1 MAFLQ
6 NNCVSLELFKTLKQ
20 HFNERK
26 QNSKAEKQNS
36 LEKFFPRLD
45 NNKTRHEQQRITKWV
60 KQAEKQRPGNV
71 VIEMSNHIL
80 LNWAGARGGVGGKL
94 FEL

>member
-6 NNCVSLELFKTLKQ
+6 NNCVCLELFKTQKQ

-36 LEKFFPRLD
+36 LEIFFHDLTTTKLD
-45 NNKTRHEQQRITKWV
+45 TNNKE
-60 KQAEKQRPGNV
+60 
-71 VIEMSNHIL
+71 
-80 LNWAGARGGVGGKL
+80 
-94 FEL
+94 